1 MEDLVKALR
10 DLEEKRVYSLV
21 EEKIA
26 QGVPAIEIVKACN
39 RGMVEVGE
47 LFSRCPYFISQPI
60 FSAEILKNVMK
71 RLEPFSR
78 MLPGSRRPARS
89 S

>member
-1 MEDLVKALR
+1 MEDLIKALR

-47 LFSRCPYFISQPI
+47 LFRAASIS
-60 FSAEILKNVMK
+60 SASL
-71 RLEPFSR
+71 
-78 MLPGSRRPARS
+78 S
-89 S
+89 SPPRY

>member
-47 LFSRCPYFISQPI
+47 LFSSAGIS
-60 FSAEILKNVMK
+60 SAG
-71 RLEPFSR
+71 PSSSR
-78 MLPGSRRPARS
+78 PRY
-89 S
+89 